1 MSKFSSFAEYPPRS
15 LAGAEAA
22 LLTAWA
28 SLERFRDELVLVG
41 GLAVKYLTTPG
52 TGLLPGAVTMDVDLG
67 VTLAADG
74 GQYGSLA
81 DDLTGQGFK
90 RDAHGRFVRQFETMP
105 VFIDFL
111 TEHPT
116 ATSGT
121 ASVDGIPAGVFP
133 GVTRAL
139 VTRRKVQVEGR
150 DLFGASQKAVL
161 PVSGIGALLVLK
173 LNAFAGRQQPKDAY
187 DILLAVSRSVD
198 GPEAAI
204 ASFHAEA
211 NADNRGFQRARE
223 TLRQH
228 FLEPGQS
235 GPLRCAAFALDGQPS
250 QEDREI
256 RRRQIVER
264 MATVGQALAEIA

>member
-1 MSKFSSFAEYPPRS
+1 M
-15 LAGAEAA
+15 
-22 LLTAWA
+22 
-28 SLERFRDELVLVG
+28 
-41 GLAVKYLTTPG
+41 
-52 TGLLPGAVTMDVDLG
+52 
-67 VTLAADG
+67 
-74 GQYGSLA
+74 
-81 DDLTGQGFK
+81 
-90 RDAHGRFVRQFETMP
+90 
-105 VFIDFL
+105 
-111 TEHPT
+111 
-116 ATSGT
+116 
-121 ASVDGIPAGVFP
+121 
-133 GVTRAL
+133 
-139 VTRRKVQVEGR
+139 
-150 DLFGASQKAVL
+150 L

-228 FLEPGQS
+228 VLEPGQS

-264 MATVGQALAEIA
+264 MATVGQALAETA